1 MLIKLVIGPIHRKCL
16 LTQVPQN
23 KHRSD
28 LKGSVQKR
36 IILPYIS
43 IIYHSPRLLRWKHIG
58 LYLDEKL
65 NYNNYIIE
73 KLSKINKSD
82 GLLRNLSSKLARQA
96 LIIYKV
102 FIRPHLGFGDILYD
116 KPNNETLITLR
127 KHNMMQH

>member
-16 LTQVPQN
+16 LTQIPQN

-28 LKGSVQKR
+28 LKGSVQNR

-43 IIYHSPRLLRWKHIG
+43 IIYHSPRLLCWKHIG

-96 LIIYKV
+96 LTIYKV